1 MMRKKKKMKGC
12 ASWGGIEASFLD
24 RRQREEAD
32 YRALG
37 DKKEVIN
44 SLQDGGSIQGENKC
58 LGYQR
63 SQTENNKQPI
73 L

>member
-1 MMRKKKKMKGC
+1 MHYG
-12 ASWGGIEASFLD
+12 GGIKASFLD

-44 SLQDGGSIQGENKC
+44 SLQDGGFN
-58 LGYQR
+58 L
-63 SQTENNKQPI
+63 
-73 L
+73 